1 MKLADCFIMK
11 KVSVF
16 YAKITMIN
24 RLRKEGEE
32 ASVKS
37 VQLKGKAP
45 KTIKTDTFK
54 KGKVDIEGRQ

>member
-1 MKLADCFIMK
+1 MK
-11 KVSVF
+11 KVRGF
-16 YAKITMIN
+16 YAKSTKKN

>member
-1 MKLADCFIMK
+1 MK
-11 KVSVF
+11 KVSGF
-16 YAKITMIN
+16 YARSTKKN

-32 ASVKS
+32 PSVKN